1 MQVLVVAMAVGQ
13 LLCHSAADGSALSAL
28 PGHEGGARA
37 MLFDCQGLISTG
49 ADGVVRLWA

>member
-1 MQVLVVAMAVGQ
+1 MAMAVGQ